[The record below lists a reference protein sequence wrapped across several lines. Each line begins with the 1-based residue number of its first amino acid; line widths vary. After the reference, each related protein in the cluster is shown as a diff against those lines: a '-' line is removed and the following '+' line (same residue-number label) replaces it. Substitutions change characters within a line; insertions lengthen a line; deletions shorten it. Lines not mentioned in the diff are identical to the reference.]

1 MKIGKWEKKK
11 KAENARTPRK
21 LTSVTQKDVPFNY
34 REAYKSLRTNIK
46 FIANT
51 EKANSF
57 VVTSAVQM
65 ESKSNV
71 ATKLAI
77 TLAEEGKRVVLLD
90 CDFRKPTIHRF
101 LKINMHGQGITNV
114 LMEECPLED
123 ALYHI
128 DALNID
134 VLPVGSVPP
143 NPTELLSTQNMQ
155 IVLQTLK
162 ESYDYVIIDTPPV
175 SVVTDAAIIGG
186 MVAGAFLVVRSD
198 YAPVEMVQ
206 LAKRNLES
214 VHVKIFG
221 IILSRFDAKKTNGQ
235 SGYYYSYND
244 YYYSYDK

>member
-1 MKIGKWEKKK
+1 MKIGKWGKKK
-11 KAENARTPRK
+11 KEKNVRTPRK
-21 LTSVTQKDVPFNY
+21 LTLVTQKDVPFNY

-71 ATKLAI
+71 STNLAI

-101 LKINMHGQGITNV
+101 LKIDMHGQGITNV
-114 LMEECPLED
+114 LMGECPLGK

-128 DALNID
+128 DTLNID
-134 VLPVGSVPP
+134 VLPVGTVPP

-155 IVLQTLK
+155 IVLQALK
-162 ESYDYVIIDTPPV
+162 ENYDYVIIDTPPV

-186 MVAGAFLVVRSD
+186 MVDGAFLVVRSD
-198 YAPVEMVQ
+198 YAPVGMVQ
-206 LAKRNLES
+206 LAKRKLES

-221 IILSRFDAKKTNGQ
+221 IILSRFDAKKTSGQ